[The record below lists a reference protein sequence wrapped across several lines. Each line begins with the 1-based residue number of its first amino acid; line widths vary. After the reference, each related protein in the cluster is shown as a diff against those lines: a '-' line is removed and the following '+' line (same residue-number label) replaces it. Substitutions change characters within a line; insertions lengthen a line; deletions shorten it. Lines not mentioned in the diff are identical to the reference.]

1 MENEPCY
8 KELVLGTYAAKLN
21 IPNLIKKNYYLET
34 YIGKPRM
41 AGF

>member
-21 IPNLIKKNYYLET
+21 IPNLIKKKLLSRDLYWQ
-34 YIGKPRM
+34 
-41 AGF
+41 A